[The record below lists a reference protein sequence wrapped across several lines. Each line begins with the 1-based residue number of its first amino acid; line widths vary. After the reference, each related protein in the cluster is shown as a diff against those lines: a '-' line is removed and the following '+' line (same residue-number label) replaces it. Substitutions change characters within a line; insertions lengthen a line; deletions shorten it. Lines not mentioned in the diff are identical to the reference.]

1 MIMNDDYALEQK
13 ERLEVLKEEIQD
25 KINEFKGILCDLN
38 ERGATFF
45 MANLEA
51 YVFNQLEEHIE
62 NGNPY
67 NQSLNSIIESFE
79 DNIPLDEDEEDD
91 PMNDFNYTGSFWHY

>member
-1 MIMNDDYALEQK
+1 MNDDYAFEQR
-13 ERLEVLKEEIQD
+13 ERLVGLKEEIQE
-25 KINEFKGILCDLN
+25 KVQEFKDILCDLN
-38 ERGATFF
+38 ERGASFF

-79 DNIPLDEDEEDD
+79 DNVPLDEDEEED
-91 PMNDFNYTGSFWHY
+91 

>member
-1 MIMNDDYALEQK
+1 METNINQRKMIMNEDYAFDQR
-13 ERLEVLKEEIQD
+13 ERLVSLKEEIQE
-25 KINEFKGILCDLN
+25 KVEEFKDILCDLN
-38 ERGATFF
+38 ERGASFF
-45 MANLEA
+45 MVNLEA

-79 DNIPLDEDEEDD
+79 DNVPLDEDEEED
-91 PMNDFNYTGSFWHY
+91 